1 MTTWYRI
8 QAGNKPQNIKSRRAG
23 IDAGSS
29 FLHHIYMWWELF
41 LWHYFDNCPKRVLTK
56 C

>member
-29 FLHHIYMWWELF
+29 FLYHIYVVGIVPMTLF
-41 LWHYFDNCPKRVLTK
+41 
-56 C
+56 